1 MDKEKRMSVIQFLL
15 EGATE
20 ILGEKT
26 LKERFTEMENPEID
40 MEKIK
45 INHITR
51 ALRDSPEFVTDL
63 QRRLIEL
70 KNVAETLRMPQA
82 KIIEKWVED
91 DCLPCLV
98 EKVIDGYSNIYYI
111 LIAIDEKIMWTGWGV
126 FGKFNNP

>member
-20 ILGEKT
+20 ILGEET
-26 LKERFTEMENPEID
+26 LKERFTEMGNSKID
-40 MEKIK
+40 TKKIK

-70 KNVAETLRMPQA
+70 KNLV
-82 KIIEKWVED
+82 IIN
-91 DCLPCLV
+91 L
-98 EKVIDGYSNIYYI
+98 
-111 LIAIDEKIMWTGWGV
+111 
-126 FGKFNNP
+126 

>member
-82 KIIEKWVED
+82 KIIEKWLED

-111 LIAIDEKIMWTGWGV
+111 LIAIDEKIMWTGWSV